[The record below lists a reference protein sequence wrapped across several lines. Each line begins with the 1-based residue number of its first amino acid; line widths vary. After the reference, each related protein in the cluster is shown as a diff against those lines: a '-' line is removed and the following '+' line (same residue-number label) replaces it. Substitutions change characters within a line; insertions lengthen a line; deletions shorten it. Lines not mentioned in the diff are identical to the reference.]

1 MFLNSTLCQK
11 SRRYGILL
19 SLYLIFEHFE
29 RRFSYENFS
38 GLRKVLEEMEK
49 GNDVRIADVAQFIRE
64 LESDDLSSDEEIE
77 LEQKLE
83 EEIKH
88 TLKLQHSKLT

>member
-1 MFLNSTLCQK
+1 
-11 SRRYGILL
+11 
-19 SLYLIFEHFE
+19 
-29 RRFSYENFS
+29 
-38 GLRKVLEEMEK
+38 MEK